1 MKKVRRAFAL
11 LLSAALLLGILEPAA
26 IAAGPVTG
34 ANLQTT
40 IQTPR
45 SIEPQSGTCGDNTTW
60 SISAEGVLTISGTGA
75 IGDYTEND
83 APWQSL
89 RADITAIVIEKGI
102 TRIGNYAFHDCWVAT
117 SAVLPEGLVEIGENA
132 FRSCGALEEID
143 LPPELTTIG
152 IGAFYYTSAL
162 TSITIPGSVETFLD
176 AFNDSGLET
185 VTIENGVDE
194 VDSYAFC
201 NCYHLKS
208 VTLPDSI
215 QSIGNYA
222 FSGCQQLEEL
232 DLPDGITSFGE
243 YAFANT
249 AISEFEFPEGAS
261 INAGVL
267 QNTSITS
274 IVIPQGVTTI
284 GQNAFYGCENLAT
297 VTFPS
302 TLTRIEGGAFSYT
315 ALTSLHLPDGVEF
328 IGHSAFRECNVLETV
343 TMTDSVTTMD
353 DNAFDHCDILR
364 SVTLSDQIETIG
376 LQTFSQCK
384 KLETIHLPASLKTIG
399 NDAFQYC
406 ESLRSL
412 TLPDGT
418 ESIGSLAFRGCSVLE
433 AVVIPASVTS
443 IDSGWNNNSVF
454 AYCGVLTLY
463 VTPDSHAEKYAKER
477 GITYEYLAEGKT
489 VWLDVVGEDGNPL
502 DEEDYSIR
510 WYENGERL
518 SASGGSIGVDGD
530 TQALT
535 YEVALGEELAFQY
548 QTPGV
553 QTVELTDTVTTLE
566 CQLQPLPQVTLT
578 GAVTDAEGEPLKQAS
593 VTISQ
598 SAGIYEKTQRENLP
612 VDSDGSFSIQLPVL
626 ETTVTAEMDGY
637 YTRSR
642 TVPLLDGEGTSN
654 NVGDIALPAIPE
666 ARVELSFTVESAV
679 AADEASVTT
688 KLQTGNGITV
698 SAYNV
703 TTGKEL
709 TNAVFQYP
717 YLVLGD
723 NNAKSGDEVRITATD
738 TWGKMTAKPVTV
750 KLTDD
755 PWTAAITF
763 TENGAV
769 SALLSGDFPKRAAV
783 FDAGGNLVQTATVDG
798 QLFTSQ
804 PLPAGNYQVA
814 FLEKTSQISAIPT
827 LGYLTT
833 LGLVQGENYVLRSFS
848 VENGKITTLG
858 TVTVPELEM
867 SYLAAESTSVSVN
880 KAKAPA
886 GQYVTVRAAYE
897 LDEKVSSTGQT
908 LVVDLPED
916 CSLVSGSVTV
926 DGVSANY
933 SSPDDGRTVRIP
945 TSKEKATV
953 LFYVTPTSSGEFS
966 VTCSLE
972 FTPAGTDEKVTQPLG
987 SGFFSATAM
996 QLCVLGKTSKKTVL
1010 VSGKAAPNGTVEIY
1024 DGSRLAAETTANAA
1038 GTWFAE
1044 VDLQPRYQFE
1054 VHDLQAKVT
1063 AGGTETLSDVAR
1075 VTYDA
1080 NYIDLASITMINTAH
1095 PPTNLNPMEYVT
1107 EMVAAKYQG
1116 KSFYY
1121 RWDPN
1126 HPVFTFTV
1134 EFDENDTERLSGV
1147 TVVAT
1152 NAQGEETL
1160 LSCQY
1165 QESAGAWTTSG
1176 TFDTVESLPVSLSV
1190 RYSCDGVPSVFGGG
1204 EEAVDAMMTAI
1215 VEDTQE
1221 YQEAVEQVMEQES
1234 AKLSLGTVTAREG
1247 GAFSMPLLYDEE
1259 QIGTYAAEEVNYTQ
1273 FDLNAWREQ
1282 STVIEYTLED
1292 GSCYY
1297 TRRELSGG
1305 EGTVTITQ
1313 WTAYPADKV
1322 LTKETITLRGTVSP
1336 VLRLSQGERL
1346 AASRSAQTLSSPR
1359 LAADWSDL
1367 FEITNTIAQLLP
1379 SWAGSLASGIN
1390 TISDLNIIRMG
1401 VDSNMSIFELDYNN
1415 VLELLDEKCDDGTPR
1430 VPSEQRASF
1439 LKQLDELN
1447 HMVLDYP
1454 SLVFMAFAMSYFADY
1469 MVGKAIGDL
1478 VPEEI
1483 SDLADSENI
1492 NTIYSSLEG
1501 FQRLMMKLGKKDS
1514 VKLSGR
1520 GVDMVV
1526 GVTTGLVEFDTNFVT
1541 SMVSDATKNVLQ
1553 LNLDAHEYMDRRFQE
1568 IHGDFQD
1575 LMKEIQMS
1583 YRQCK
1588 DDEEDDG
1595 KEDGGNGDGGDGRNG
1610 ANSLAFDMTA
1620 GLDPSGYVCEAVPS
1634 NVLEGVTVTLYKMGD
1649 GGTEEEW
1656 DAANYDQTN
1665 PVTTNAD
1672 GVYAWDVPEGKWKVK
1687 FEKEGYETDC
1697 SDWLAVPPPQTNVN
1711 VSLVSEASPEI
1722 ASVSAYPEG
1731 VRVEF
1736 SQYMDIESVK
1746 EKLSVTTNGN
1756 KITGSVEA
1764 ENAEGSLN
1772 NPEIEYASVFF
1783 FTFTNGPE
1791 SGEVTVS
1798 AAGAKNYAEN
1808 IVQETAGSKTATI
1821 EVEPTGIAVC
1831 ETASVGC
1838 DGTVT
1843 LELRV
1848 EPPAAGANKTIQ
1860 VASSTSYLFEVKQ
1873 NNATVTQVTTDEEG
1887 KATLTLSGKLPG
1899 VGQLTFS
1906 LDGTSLTAAT
1916 QVAVGDTTEVLS
1928 ACAEVT
1934 ANPVPGSVAPGKEVT
1949 LQTETAGAVIYYTLN
1964 KTCPCDLDNEARKE
1978 YTGPIEITE
1987 DTYIIAYAVKEG
1999 YEDSKTSH
2007 FSYTVKEENPP
2018 VVEPGPGG
2026 STPSRKPTVTVSGTG
2041 GTAVAQ
2047 SSGVVV
2053 ITPATGYKIAKVL
2066 VNGQEVAI
2074 PADGK
2079 LTGLQP
2085 SDKVTV
2091 TFEKISESIDL
2102 PFTDLAEET
2111 WYSGAVEYVYAHGL
2125 MRGMSETVFSP
2136 NTSLTRAQAVQILY
2150 NLEDQPV
2157 VSGAA
2162 TFTDAEHWAKT
2173 PIAWAQQTGVV
2184 DGYEDNSFRPENPI
2198 SRQEFAQMMYNY
2210 AKYKGYDLAAKGNL
2224 DAFPD
2229 ADKMGAWAEPALA
2242 WANGNNLINGHDDGT
2257 LDPGGTTIRAQ
2268 AASILMRFDLNIVK

>member
-1 MKKVRRAFAL
+1 
-11 LLSAALLLGILEPAA
+11 
-26 IAAGPVTG
+26 
-34 ANLQTT
+34 
-40 IQTPR
+40 
-45 SIEPQSGTCGDNTTW
+45 
-60 SISAEGVLTISGTGA
+60 
-75 IGDYTEND
+75 
-83 APWQSL
+83 
-89 RADITAIVIEKGI
+89 
-102 TRIGNYAFHDCWVAT
+102 
-117 SAVLPEGLVEIGENA
+117 
-132 FRSCGALEEID
+132 
-143 LPPELTTIG
+143 
-152 IGAFYYTSAL
+152 
-162 TSITIPGSVETFLD
+162 
-176 AFNDSGLET
+176 
-185 VTIENGVDE
+185 
-194 VDSYAFC
+194 
-201 NCYHLKS
+201 
-208 VTLPDSI
+208 
-215 QSIGNYA
+215 
-222 FSGCQQLEEL
+222 
-232 DLPDGITSFGE
+232 
-243 YAFANT
+243 
-249 AISEFEFPEGAS
+249 
-261 INAGVL
+261 
-267 QNTSITS
+267 
-274 IVIPQGVTTI
+274 
-284 GQNAFYGCENLAT
+284 
-297 VTFPS
+297 
-302 TLTRIEGGAFSYT
+302 
-315 ALTSLHLPDGVEF
+315 
-328 IGHSAFRECNVLETV
+328 
-343 TMTDSVTTMD
+343 MTDSVTTMD

-477 GITYEYLAEGKT
+477 RITYEYLAEGKT
-489 VWLDVVGEDGNPL
+489 VRLDVVGEDGNPL

-666 ARVELSFTVESAV
+666 ARVELSFAVKSAV
-679 AADEASVTT
+679 AAGETPATT

-703 TTGKEL
+703 TTRQNL
-709 TNAVFQYP
+709 TGTVFQYP
-717 YLVLGD
+717 YLMLGD

-738 TWGKMTAKPVTV
+738 TRGKMTAKPVTV

-755 PWTAAITF
+755 PSTAAITF

-783 FDAGGNLVQTATVDG
+783 FDGDGNLVQTATVEG

-804 PLPAGNYQVA
+804 PLPAGSYQVA

-833 LGLVQGENYVLRSFS
+833 LGLIQGEDYVLRSIT
-848 VENGKITTLG
+848 VENGKIATLG
-858 TVTVPELEM
+858 TVTVPQLEM
-867 SYLAAESTSVSVN
+867 SYLVVENTSVSVN
-880 KAKAPA
+880 KAAVPA

-908 LVVDLPED
+908 LVVDLPEG
-916 CSLVSGSVTV
+916 CELVDGSVTV
-926 DGVSANY
+926 DGGRANY
-933 SSPDDGRTVRIP
+933 SSSDDGTVSIP
-945 TSKEKATV
+945 TNKEKATV
-953 LFYVTPTSSGEFS
+953 LFYVTAQGSGEFS

-996 QLCVLGKTSKKTVL
+996 QLHVLDKTSKETVR

-1044 VDLQPRYQFE
+1044 VGLQPRYQFE

-1107 EMVAAKYQG
+1107 EMVAADYQG

-1134 EFDENDTERLSGV
+1134 KFDENDTERLSGV

-1176 TFDTVESLPVSLSV
+1176 IFDTVESLPVSLSV

-1204 EEAVDAMMTAI
+1204 EQAVNAMMTAI

-1234 AKLSLGTVTAREG
+1234 AKLSLGNVTAGGG
-1247 GAFSMPLLYDEE
+1247 GAFSMSLLYDEE
-1259 QIGTYAAEEVNYTQ
+1259 QIGTYAAEEVDYTQ
-1273 FDLNAWREQ
+1273 FDLDAWREQ
-1282 STVIEYTLED
+1282 GTVIEYTLED
-1292 GSCYY
+1292 GSCYF

-1305 EGTVTITQ
+1305 EGTVTISQ
-1313 WTAYPADKV
+1313 WTAYPADTV
-1322 LTKETITLRGTVSP
+1322 LTKETITLSEPTSP

-1367 FEITNTIAQLLP
+1367 FEITNTIAQCLP
-1379 SWAGSLASGIN
+1379 GWAGSLASGIN
-1390 TISDLNIIRMG
+1390 TISDVNILRMG

-1430 VPSEQRASF
+1430 VSSKQRTIF
-1439 LKQLDELN
+1439 LEQLDELN
-1447 HMVLDYP
+1447 DTVLEYPGMVFTAY
-1454 SLVFMAFAMSYFADY
+1454 AMSYFADY
-1469 MVGKAIGDL
+1469 VVGKTIGDL

-1501 FQRLMMKLGKKDS
+1501 FQRLMMKLGKKDG

-1526 GVTTGLVEFDTNFVT
+1526 GVTTGLVEFDTNVVT

-1553 LNLDAHEYMDRRFQE
+1553 LNLDAQEYMDRRFQE

-1575 LMKEIQMS
+1575 LMKQIQLS
-1583 YRQCK
+1583 YGECK
-1588 DDEEDDG
+1588 DDEEEDG

-1610 ANSLAFDMTA
+1610 ANSLSFDMTA

-1746 EKLSVTTNGN
+1746 EELSVTTNGN
-1756 KITGSVEA
+1756 AITGSVEA
-1764 ENAEGSLN
+1764 ENAEGSLD
-1772 NPEIEYASVFF
+1772 NPEIKYASVFF
-1783 FTFTNGPE
+1783 FTFGESVE
-1791 SGEVTVS
+1791 SGTVTVS
-1798 AAGAKNYAEN
+1798 AAGAENYAEN
-1808 IVQETAGSKTATI
+1808 TVQETAESKTATI
-1821 EVEPTGIAVC
+1821 EVKPTGIAVQ

-1843 LELRV
+1843 LQLQVQPSE
-1848 EPPAAGANKTIQ
+1848 AGAHKTIQ
-1860 VASSTSYLFEVKQ
+1860 VASSTSHLFNVPTSVE
-1873 NNATVTQVTTDEEG
+1873 TDENG

-1899 VGQLTFS
+1899 AGQLTFS

-1916 QVAVGDTTEVLS
+1916 QVAVGDTTEALSVCADVEADYPTNSILDVGTKIVLS
-1928 ACAEVT
+1928 TDTAE
-1934 ANPVPGSVAPGKEVT
+1934 AK
-1949 LQTETAGAVIYYTLN
+1949 IFYTLD
-1964 KTCPCDLDNEARKE
+1964 KTCPCDESNVARKE

-2041 GTAVAQ
+2041 GTAIAQ

-2074 PADGK
+2074 PADGN

-2091 TFEKISESIDL
+2091 TFEKISESVDL
-2102 PFTDLAEET
+2102 PFTDLAEDA

-2125 MRGMSETVFSP
+2125 MRGMSETAFAP

-2150 NLEDQPV
+2150 NLEGQPV

-2210 AKYKGYDLAAKGNL
+2210 AKYKGYDLTAKGNL

-2242 WANGNNLINGHDDGT
+2242 WANGNKLINGHDDGT
-2257 LDPGGTTIRAQ
+2257 LDPRGITIRAQ

>member
-11 LLSAALLLGILEPAA
+11 LLSAALLLGVLEPAA

-45 SIEPQSGTCGDNTTW
+45 SIEPQSGTCGDNATW

-489 VWLDVVGEDGNPL
+489 VRLDVVGEDGNPL
-502 DEEDYSIR
+502 DEKDYSIR

-666 ARVELSFTVESAV
+666 ARVELSFAVKSAV
-679 AADEASVTT
+679 AAGETPATT

-703 TTGKEL
+703 TTEKEL

-738 TWGKMTAKPVTV
+738 TWGKMTAEPVTV

-755 PWTAAITF
+755 PSTAAITF

-783 FDAGGNLVQTATVDG
+783 FDGDGNLVQTATVEG

-804 PLPAGNYQVA
+804 PLPAGSYQVA
-814 FLEKTSQISAIPT
+814 FLEKTSQISAIPA

-833 LGLVQGENYVLRSFS
+833 LGLIQGEDYVLRSIT
-848 VENGKITTLG
+848 VENGKIATLG
-858 TVTVPELEM
+858 TVTVPQLEM
-867 SYLAAESTSVSVN
+867 SYLVVENTSVSVN
-880 KAKAPA
+880 KAAVPA

-908 LVVDLPED
+908 LVVDLPEG
-916 CSLVSGSVTV
+916 CELVDGSVTV
-926 DGVSANY
+926 DGGRANY
-933 SSPDDGRTVRIP
+933 SSSDDGTVSIP
-945 TSKEKATV
+945 TNKEKATV
-953 LFYVTPTSSGEFS
+953 LFYVTAQGSGEFS

-996 QLCVLGKTSKKTVL
+996 QLHVLDKTSKETVR

-1038 GTWFAE
+1038 GTWFAI

-1107 EMVAAKYQG
+1107 EMVAADYQG

-1134 EFDENDTERLSGV
+1134 KFDENDTERLSGV

-1176 TFDTVESLPVSLSV
+1176 IFDTVESLPVSLSV

-1204 EEAVDAMMTAI
+1204 EQAVNAMMTAI

-1234 AKLSLGTVTAREG
+1234 AKLSLGNVTAGGG
-1247 GAFSMPLLYDEE
+1247 GAFSMSLLYDEE
-1259 QIGTYAAEEVNYTQ
+1259 QIGTYAAEEVDYTQ
-1273 FDLNAWREQ
+1273 FDLDAWREQ
-1282 STVIEYTLED
+1282 GTVIEYTLED
-1292 GSCYY
+1292 GSCYF

-1305 EGTVTITQ
+1305 EGTVTISQ
-1313 WTAYPADKV
+1313 WTAYPADTV
-1322 LTKETITLRGTVSP
+1322 LTKETITLSEPTSP

-1367 FEITNTIAQLLP
+1367 FEITNTIAQCLP
-1379 SWAGSLASGIN
+1379 GWAGSLASGIN
-1390 TISDLNIIRMG
+1390 TISDVNILRMG

-1430 VPSEQRASF
+1430 VSSKQRTIF
-1439 LKQLDELN
+1439 LEQLDELN
-1447 HMVLDYP
+1447 DTVLEYPGMVFTAY
-1454 SLVFMAFAMSYFADY
+1454 AMSYFADY
-1469 MVGKAIGDL
+1469 VVGKTIGDL

-1501 FQRLMMKLGKKDS
+1501 FQRLMMKLGKKDG

-1526 GVTTGLVEFDTNFVT
+1526 GVTTGLVEFDTNVVT

-1553 LNLDAHEYMDRRFQE
+1553 LNLDAQEYMDRRFQE

-1575 LMKEIQMS
+1575 LMKQIQLS
-1583 YRQCK
+1583 YGECK
-1588 DDEEDDG
+1588 DDEEEDG

-1610 ANSLAFDMTA
+1610 ANSLSFDMTA

-1672 GVYAWDVPEGKWKVK
+1672 GVYAWDVPAGQWKVK
-1687 FEKEGYETDC
+1687 FEKEDYKPAETG
-1697 SDWLAVPPPQTNVN
+1697 WLTVPPPQTDVN
-1711 VSLVSEASPEI
+1711 VSLVSQESPEI

-1746 EKLSVTTNGN
+1746 EKLSVTTNEN
-1756 KITGSVEA
+1756 LITGSVEA

-2074 PADGK
+2074 PADGN

-2091 TFEKISESIDL
+2091 TFEKISESVDL
-2102 PFTDLAEET
+2102 PFTDLAEDA

-2125 MRGMSETVFSP
+2125 MRGMSETAFAP

-2150 NLEDQPV
+2150 NLEGQPV
-2157 VSGAA
+2157 VSGTA
-2162 TFTDAEHWAKT
+2162 TFTDAEHWAKS
-2173 PIAWAQQTGVV
+2173 PIVWAQQTGVV

-2198 SRQEFAQMMYNY
+2198 SRQEFAQIMYNY
-2210 AKYKGYDLAAKGNL
+2210 AKYKGYDLTAKGNL

-2242 WANGNNLINGHDDGT
+2242 WANGNKLINGHDDGT
-2257 LDPGGTTIRAQ
+2257 LDPGGITIRAQ

>member
-11 LLSAALLLGILEPAA
+11 LLSATLLLGVLEPAA
-26 IAAGPVTG
+26 IAASPVTG
-34 ANLQTT
+34 ANQQTT

-45 SIEPQSGTCGDNTTW
+45 SVEPKSGTCGESATW

-102 TRIGNYAFHDCWVAT
+102 TRIGNYAFHDCRVAT

-489 VWLDVVGEDGNPL
+489 VRLDVVGEDGNPL

-566 CQLQPLPQVTLT
+566 CQLQPLPQVTVT
-578 GAVTDAEGEPLKQAS
+578 GAVTDAEGKPLPGAS

-642 TVPLLDGEGTSN
+642 TITPSAAVADLGN
-654 NVGDIALPAIPE
+654 IALPTIPE

-679 AADEASVTT
+679 AADETPVTT

-703 TTGKEL
+703 TTEKEL

-908 LVVDLPED
+908 LVVDLPEG
-916 CSLVSGSVTV
+916 CELVEGSVTV
-926 DGVSANY
+926 DRVSATY
-933 SSPDDGRTVRIP
+933 SSSDDGTVNIP
-945 TSKEKATV
+945 TNKEKATV

-966 VTCSLE
+966 VTCSLA
-972 FTPAGTDEKVTQPLG
+972 FTPEGTEQAVTQPLG

-996 QLCVLGKTSKKTVL
+996 ELRVLDKTSKKTVR

-1024 DGSRLAAETTANAA
+1024 DGSRLAETATANAA
-1038 GTWFAE
+1038 GTWFAI

-1063 AGGTETLSDVAR
+1063 TGGTETLSDVAR

-1107 EMVAAKYQG
+1107 EMVAADYQG

-1134 EFDENDTERLSGV
+1134 EFDENDPERLSGV
-1147 TVVAT
+1147 TVVAA

-1160 LSCQY
+1160 LPCQY
-1165 QESAGAWTTSG
+1165 QASAGAWTTSG

-1204 EEAVDAMMTAI
+1204 EEAVNAMMTAI

-1234 AKLSLGTVTAREG
+1234 AKLSLGNVTAGGG
-1247 GAFSMPLLYDEE
+1247 GAFSMSLLYDEE
-1259 QIGTYAAEEVNYTQ
+1259 QIGTYAAEEVDYTQ
-1273 FDLNAWREQ
+1273 FDLDAWREQ
-1282 STVIEYTLED
+1282 GTVIEYTLED
-1292 GSCYY
+1292 GSCYF

-1305 EGTVTITQ
+1305 EGTVTISQ
-1313 WTAYPADKV
+1313 WTAYPADTV
-1322 LTKETITLRGTVSP
+1322 LTKETITLSEPTSP

-1367 FEITNTIAQLLP
+1367 FEITNTIAQCLP
-1379 SWAGSLASGIN
+1379 GWAGSLASGIN
-1390 TISDLNIIRMG
+1390 TISDVNILRMG

-1430 VPSEQRASF
+1430 VSSKQRTIF
-1439 LKQLDELN
+1439 LEQLDELN
-1447 HMVLDYP
+1447 DTVLEYPGMVFTAY
-1454 SLVFMAFAMSYFADY
+1454 AMSYFADY
-1469 MVGKAIGDL
+1469 VVGKTIGDL

-1501 FQRLMMKLGKKDS
+1501 FQRLMMKLGKKDG

-1526 GVTTGLVEFDTNFVT
+1526 GVTTGLVEFDTNVVT

-1553 LNLDAHEYMDRRFQE
+1553 LNLDAQEYMDRRFQE

-1575 LMKEIQMS
+1575 LMKQIQLS
-1583 YRQCK
+1583 YGECK

-1610 ANSLAFDMTA
+1610 ANSLSFDMTA

-1634 NVLEGVTVTLYKMGD
+1634 NVLEGVTVTLYKMD
-1649 GGTEEEW
+1649 DDKEVQWIAT
-1656 DAANYDQTN
+1656 DYDQTN

-1672 GVYAWDVPEGKWKVK
+1672 GVYAWDVPAGQWKVK
-1687 FEKEGYETDC
+1687 FEKEDYKPAETD
-1697 SDWLAVPPPQTNVN
+1697 WLTVPPPRTDVN
-1711 VSLVSEASPEI
+1711 VSLVSQESPEI

-1746 EKLSVTTNGN
+1746 GELSVTTNGN
-1756 KITGSVEA
+1756 AITGSVEA
-1764 ENAEGSLN
+1764 ENAEGSLD
-1772 NPEIEYASVFF
+1772 NPEIKYASVFF
-1783 FTFTNGPE
+1783 FTFGESVE
-1791 SGEVTVS
+1791 SGTVTVS
-1798 AAGAKNYAEN
+1798 AAGAENYAEN
-1808 IVQETAGSKTATI
+1808 TVQETAESKTATI
-1821 EVEPTGIAVC
+1821 EVKPTGIAVC

-1848 EPPAAGANKTIQ
+1848 EPPAAGAHKTIQ
-1860 VASSTSYLFEVKQ
+1860 VASSTSHLFNVPTSVE
-1873 NNATVTQVTTDEEG
+1873 TDENG

-1899 VGQLTFS
+1899 AGQLTFS

-1916 QVAVGDTTEVLS
+1916 QVAVGDTTKDLPVCEAVTASPGAGVVPSGTKVVLS
-1928 ACAEVT
+1928 
-1934 ANPVPGSVAPGKEVT
+1934 
-1949 LQTETAGAVIYYTLN
+1949 TETEGASIYYTLN
-1964 KTCPCDLDNEARKE
+1964 KTCPCDESNVARKE

-1987 DTYIIAYAVKEG
+1987 DTYIIAYTVKEG

-2007 FSYTVKEENPP
+2007 FPYTVKEENPP
-2018 VVEPGPGG
+2018 VVEPDPGG

-2074 PADGK
+2074 PADGN

-2091 TFEKISESIDL
+2091 TFEKISESVDL
-2102 PFTDLAEET
+2102 PFTDLAEEA

-2125 MRGMSETVFSP
+2125 MRGMSEIVFSP

-2150 NLEDQPV
+2150 NLEGQPV

-2173 PIAWAQQTGVV
+2173 PIAWAQQTGMV

>member
-11 LLSAALLLGILEPAA
+11 LLSAALLLGVLEPAA
-26 IAAGPVTG
+26 IAASPVTG
-34 ANLQTT
+34 ANQQTT

-45 SIEPQSGTCGDNTTW
+45 SVEPQSGTCGDNATW

-102 TRIGNYAFHDCWVAT
+102 TRIGNYAFHDCRVAT

-176 AFNDSGLET
+176 AFNVSGLET

-443 IDSGWNNNSVF
+443 IDSGWKNNSVF

-489 VWLDVVGEDGNPL
+489 VRLDVVGEDGNPL

-518 SASGGSIGVDGD
+518 SASGGSIGVDAD

-535 YEVALGEELAFQY
+535 YEIALGEELAFQY
-548 QTPGV
+548 QTPAA
-553 QTVELTDTVTTLE
+553 QTVELTGTVTALE

-578 GAVTDAEGEPLKQAS
+578 GAVTDAEGEPLPQAS

-612 VDSDGSFSIQLPVL
+612 VNSDGSFSIQLPVL

-642 TVPLLDGEGTSN
+642 TVSLLDGEGTSN
-654 NVGDIALPAIPE
+654 NVGNIALPAIPE
-666 ARVELSFTVESAV
+666 ARVELSFAVKSAV
-679 AADEASVTT
+679 AAGETPATT

-703 TTGKEL
+703 TTEQNL
-709 TNAVFQYP
+709 TDTVFQYP
-717 YLVLGD
+717 YLMLGD

-738 TWGKMTAKPVTV
+738 TWGKMTAEPVTV

-783 FDAGGNLVQTATVDG
+783 FDGKGNLVQTATVDG

-804 PLPAGNYQVA
+804 PLPAGSYQVA
-814 FLEKTSQISAIPT
+814 FLEKISQISAIPT
-827 LGYLTT
+827 LGYLDT
-833 LGLVQGENYVLRSFS
+833 LGLTKGKDYVLWSFT
-848 VENGKITTLG
+848 VENGEITTLDN
-858 TVTVPELEM
+858 VTVPPLEM
-867 SYLAAESTSVSVN
+867 SYLVAENTSVSVN
-880 KAKAPA
+880 KATVPA
-886 GQYVTVRAAYE
+886 GKYVTVRAAYE

-908 LVVDLPED
+908 LVVDLPEG
-916 CSLVSGSVTV
+916 CELVDGSVTV
-926 DGVSANY
+926 DGGRANY
-933 SSPDDGRTVRIP
+933 SSSDDGTVSIP
-945 TSKEKATV
+945 TNKEKATV
-953 LFYVTPTSSGEFS
+953 LFYVTAQGSGEFS

-996 QLCVLGKTSKKTVL
+996 QLHVLDKTSKETVR

-1044 VDLQPRYQFE
+1044 VGLQPRYQFE

-1107 EMVAAKYQG
+1107 EMVAADYQG

-1134 EFDENDTERLSGV
+1134 KFDENDTERLSGV

-1176 TFDTVESLPVSLSV
+1176 IFDTVESLPVSLSV

-1204 EEAVDAMMTAI
+1204 EQAVNAMMTAI

-1234 AKLSLGTVTAREG
+1234 AKLSLGNVTAGGG
-1247 GAFSMPLLYDEE
+1247 GAFSMSLLYDEE
-1259 QIGTYAAEEVNYTQ
+1259 QIGTYAAEEVDYTQ
-1273 FDLNAWREQ
+1273 FDLDAWREQ
-1282 STVIEYTLED
+1282 GTVIEYTLED
-1292 GSCYY
+1292 GSCYF

-1305 EGTVTITQ
+1305 EGTVTISQ
-1313 WTAYPADKV
+1313 WTAYPADTV
-1322 LTKETITLRGTVSP
+1322 LTKETITLSEPTSP

-1367 FEITNTIAQLLP
+1367 FEITNTIAQCLP
-1379 SWAGSLASGIN
+1379 GWAGSLASGIN
-1390 TISDLNIIRMG
+1390 TISDVNILRMG

-1430 VPSEQRASF
+1430 VSSKQRTIF
-1439 LKQLDELN
+1439 LEQLDELN
-1447 HMVLDYP
+1447 DTVLEYPGMVFTAY
-1454 SLVFMAFAMSYFADY
+1454 AMSYFADY
-1469 MVGKAIGDL
+1469 VVGKTIGDL

-1501 FQRLMMKLGKKDS
+1501 FQRLMMKLGKKDG

-1526 GVTTGLVEFDTNFVT
+1526 GVTTGLVEFDTNVVT

-1553 LNLDAHEYMDRRFQE
+1553 LNLDAQEYMDRRFQE

-1575 LMKEIQMS
+1575 LMKQIQLS
-1583 YRQCK
+1583 YGECK
-1588 DDEEDDG
+1588 DDEEEDG

-1610 ANSLAFDMTA
+1610 ANSLSFDMTA

-1634 NVLEGVTVTLYKMGD
+1634 NVLEGVTVTLYKQD
-1649 GGTEEEW
+1649 DDKEVQWNATY
-1656 DAANYDQTN
+1656 YDQTN

-1672 GVYAWDVPEGKWKVK
+1672 GVYAWDVPEGQWKVK
-1687 FEKEGYETDC
+1687 FEKESYKTAC
-1697 SDWLAVPPPQTNVN
+1697 SDLLAVPPPQTDVN
-1711 VSLVSEASPEI
+1711 VSLVSEELPEI
-1722 ASVSAYPEG
+1722 ASISAYQKG

-1756 KITGSVEA
+1756 TITGSVEA
-1764 ENAEGSLN
+1764 ENAEGSLD
-1772 NPEIEYASVFF
+1772 NPEIKYASVFF
-1783 FTFTNGPE
+1783 FTFGESVE
-1791 SGEVTVS
+1791 SGTVTVS
-1798 AAGAKNYAEN
+1798 AAGAENYAEN
-1808 IVQETAGSKTATI
+1808 TVQETAESKTATI
-1821 EVEPTGIAVC
+1821 EVKPTGIAVQ

-1838 DGTVT
+1838 DSTVT

-1848 EPPAAGANKTIQ
+1848 EPPAAGANKTIR
-1860 VASSTSYLFEVKQ
+1860 VASSTSRLFEVKQ

-1899 VGQLTFS
+1899 AGQLTFS

-1916 QVAVGDTTEVLS
+1916 QVAVGDTTEDPPVCE
-1928 ACAEVT
+1928 AVT

-2074 PADGK
+2074 PADGN

-2091 TFEKISESIDL
+2091 TFEKISESVDL
-2102 PFTDLAEET
+2102 PFTDLAEDA

-2125 MRGMSETVFSP
+2125 MRGMSEIVFSP

-2150 NLEDQPV
+2150 NLEGQPV

-2210 AKYKGYDLAAKGNL
+2210 AKYKGYDLTAKGNL

-2229 ADKMGAWAEPALA
+2229 ADKMGAWAEPSLA
-2242 WANGNNLINGHDDGT
+2242 WANGNKLINGHDDGT
-2257 LDPGGTTIRAQ
+2257 LDPGGITIRAQ

>member
-11 LLSAALLLGILEPAA
+11 LLSAALLLGVLEPAA

-45 SIEPQSGTCGDNTTW
+45 SIEPQSGTCGDNATW

-176 AFNDSGLET
+176 AFNVSGLET

-463 VTPDSHAEKYAKER
+463 VTPGSHAETYAKER

-489 VWLDVVGEDGNPL
+489 VRLDVVDEDGKPL
-502 DEEDYSIR
+502 DEVDYSIR

-518 SASGGSIGVDGD
+518 NASGGSIGVDAE

-548 QTPGV
+548 QTPGA

-566 CQLQPLPQVTLT
+566 CQLQPLPQVTVT
-578 GAVTDAEGEPLKQAS
+578 GAVTDAEGKLLPGAS

-598 SAGIYEKTQRENLP
+598 SAGIYEKTQQENLP
-612 VDSDGSFSIQLPVL
+612 VESDGSFSIQLPVL

-642 TVPLLDGEGTSN
+642 TITPSAAVADLGN
-654 NVGDIALPAIPE
+654 IALPTIPE

-679 AADEASVTT
+679 AADETPVTT

-703 TTGKEL
+703 TTEKEL

-738 TWGKMTAKPVTV
+738 TWGKMTAEPVTV

-755 PWTAAITF
+755 PSTAAITF

-783 FDAGGNLVQTATVDG
+783 FDGDGNLVQTATVEG

-804 PLPAGNYQVA
+804 PLPAGSYQVA

-833 LGLVQGENYVLRSFS
+833 LGLIQGEDYVLRSIT
-848 VENGKITTLG
+848 VENGKIATLG
-858 TVTVPELEM
+858 TVTVPQLEM
-867 SYLAAESTSVSVN
+867 SYLVVENTSVSVN
-880 KAKAPA
+880 KAAVPA

-908 LVVDLPED
+908 LVVDLPEG
-916 CSLVSGSVTV
+916 CELVDGSVTV
-926 DGVSANY
+926 DGGRANY
-933 SSPDDGRTVRIP
+933 SSSDDGTVSIP
-945 TSKEKATV
+945 TNKEKATV
-953 LFYVTPTSSGEFS
+953 LFYVTAQGSGEFS

-996 QLCVLGKTSKKTVL
+996 QLHVLDKTSKETVR

-1024 DGSRLAAETTANAA
+1024 DGSRLAETATANAA
-1038 GTWFAE
+1038 GTWFAI

-1063 AGGTETLSDVAR
+1063 TGGTETLSDVAR

-1107 EMVAAKYQG
+1107 EMVAADYQG

-1134 EFDENDTERLSGV
+1134 KFDENDTERLSGV

-1204 EEAVDAMMTAI
+1204 EEAVNAMMTAI

-1234 AKLSLGTVTAREG
+1234 AKLSLGTVTAEEG
-1247 GAFSMPLLYDEE
+1247 GAFSMPLLYYEK
-1259 QIGTYAAEEVNYTQ
+1259 QIGTYAAEEVDYTQ
-1273 FDLNAWREQ
+1273 FDLNEWREQ
-1282 STVIEYTLED
+1282 GTVIEYTLED
-1292 GSCYY
+1292 DSCYY

-1305 EGTVTITQ
+1305 EGTVTISQ
-1313 WTAYPADKV
+1313 WTAYPADTV
-1322 LTKETITLRGTVSP
+1322 LTKETITLSGPTSP

-1553 LNLDAHEYMDRRFQE
+1553 LNLDAQEYMDRRFQE

-1583 YRQCK
+1583 YR
-1588 DDEEDDG
+1588 
-1595 KEDGGNGDGGDGRNG
+1595 
-1610 ANSLAFDMTA
+1610 LAFDMTA

-1634 NVLEGVTVTLYKMGD
+1634 NVLESVTVTLYKMGD
-1649 GGTEEEW
+1649 GGKEEEW
-1656 DAANYDQTN
+1656 DAADYDQTN

-1672 GVYAWDVPEGKWKVK
+1672 GVYAWDVPKGKWKVK
-1687 FEKEGYETDC
+1687 FEKKGYQTAETD
-1697 SDWLAVPPPQTNVN
+1697 WLTVPPPQTDVN

-1736 SQYMDIESVK
+1736 SQYMDIKSVK

-1798 AAGAKNYAEN
+1798 ATGAKNYAQN
-1808 IVQETAGSKTATI
+1808 TVQKTAEGKTATI
-1821 EVEPTGIAVC
+1821 EAEPTGIAVQ

-1916 QVAVGDTTEVLS
+1916 QVAVGDTTEDPPVCE
-1928 ACAEVT
+1928 AVT
-1934 ANPVPGSVAPGKEVT
+1934 SSPG
-1949 LQTETAGAVIYYTLN
+1949 AGAVPSGTKVVLSTETEGASIYYTLD
-1964 KTCPCDLDNEARKE
+1964 KTCPCDESNGARTR
-1978 YTGPIEITE
+1978 YTEPIEITE
-1987 DTYIIAYAVKEG
+1987 DTYIIAYAIRDG
-1999 YEDSKTSH
+1999 YEDSATSH

-2091 TFEKISESIDL
+2091 TFEKISESVDL
-2102 PFTDLAEET
+2102 PFTDLAEEA

-2150 NLEDQPV
+2150 NLEGQPV

-2257 LDPGGTTIRAQ
+2257 LDPGGITIRAQ

>member
-11 LLSAALLLGILEPAA
+11 LLSAALLLGVLEPAA

-45 SIEPQSGTCGDNTTW
+45 SIEPQSGTCGDNATW

-75 IGDYTEND
+75 IGNYTEND

-102 TRIGNYAFHDCWVAT
+102 TRIGNYAFHDCRVAT
-117 SAVLPEGLVEIGENA
+117 SAALPEGLVEIGENA
-132 FRSCGALEEID
+132 FRSCGALEEIY

-222 FSGCQQLEEL
+222 FRGCQQLEEL

-267 QNTSITS
+267 QNTAITS

-477 GITYEYLAEGKT
+477 RITYEYLAEGKT
-489 VWLDVVGEDGNPL
+489 VRLDVVGEDGNPL

-535 YEVALGEELAFQY
+535 YEVSLGEELAFQY
-548 QTPGV
+548 QTPAA

-566 CQLQPLPQVTLT
+566 CQLQPLPQVTVT
-578 GAVTDAEGEPLKQAS
+578 GAVTDAEGKPLPGAS

-637 YTRSR
+637 YTRNR
-642 TVPLLDGEGTSN
+642 TITPSAAVADL
-654 NVGDIALPAIPE
+654 GDIALPTIPE

-814 FLEKTSQISAIPT
+814 FLEKTTQISAIPT

-908 LVVDLPED
+908 LVVDLPEG
-916 CSLVSGSVTV
+916 CSLVKNSVTV
-926 DGVSANY
+926 DGDSANY
-933 SSPDDGRTVRIP
+933 SSPDDGTVRIL
-945 TSKEKATV
+945 TNKEKATV

-996 QLCVLGKTSKKTVL
+996 QLHVLDKTSKETVR

-1044 VDLQPRYQFE
+1044 VGLQPRYQFE

-1107 EMVAAKYQG
+1107 EMVAADYQG

-1134 EFDENDTERLSGV
+1134 KFDENDTERLSGV

-1176 TFDTVESLPVSLSV
+1176 IFDTVESLPVSLSV

-1204 EEAVDAMMTAI
+1204 EQAVNAMMTAI

-1234 AKLSLGTVTAREG
+1234 AKLSLGNVTAGGG
-1247 GAFSMPLLYDEE
+1247 GAFSMSLLYDEE
-1259 QIGTYAAEEVNYTQ
+1259 QIGTYAAEEVDYTQ
-1273 FDLNAWREQ
+1273 FDLDAWREQ
-1282 STVIEYTLED
+1282 GTVIEYTLED
-1292 GSCYY
+1292 GSCYF

-1305 EGTVTITQ
+1305 EGTVTISQ
-1313 WTAYPADKV
+1313 WTAYPADTV
-1322 LTKETITLRGTVSP
+1322 LTKETITLSEPTSP

-1367 FEITNTIAQLLP
+1367 FEITNTIAQCLP
-1379 SWAGSLASGIN
+1379 GWAGSLASGIN
-1390 TISDLNIIRMG
+1390 TISDVNILRMG

-1430 VPSEQRASF
+1430 VSSKQRTIF
-1439 LKQLDELN
+1439 LEQLDELN
-1447 HMVLDYP
+1447 DTVLEYPGMVFTAY
-1454 SLVFMAFAMSYFADY
+1454 AMSYFADY
-1469 MVGKAIGDL
+1469 VVGKTIGDL

-1501 FQRLMMKLGKKDS
+1501 FQRLMMKLGKKDG

-1526 GVTTGLVEFDTNFVT
+1526 GVTTGLVEFDTNVVT

-1553 LNLDAHEYMDRRFQE
+1553 LNLDAQEYMDRRFQE

-1595 KEDGGNGDGGDGRNG
+1595 KEDGGSGDGGDGRNG

-1634 NVLEGVTVTLYKMGD
+1634 NVLEGVTVTLYKMD
-1649 GGTEEEW
+1649 DDKEVQWIAT
-1656 DAANYDQTN
+1656 DYDQTN

-1672 GVYAWDVPEGKWKVK
+1672 GVYAWDVPAGQWKVK
-1687 FEKEGYETDC
+1687 FEKEDYKPAETG
-1697 SDWLAVPPPQTNVN
+1697 WLTVPPPQTDVN
-1711 VSLVSEASPEI
+1711 VSLVSKASPEI

-1736 SQYMDIESVK
+1736 SQYMDIKSVK

-2074 PADGK
+2074 PADGN

-2091 TFEKISESIDL
+2091 TFEKISESVDL
-2102 PFTDLAEET
+2102 PFTDLAEDA

-2125 MRGMSETVFSP
+2125 MRGMSEIVFSP

-2150 NLEDQPV
+2150 NLEGQPV

-2210 AKYKGYDLAAKGNL
+2210 AKYKGYDLTAKGNL

-2229 ADKMGAWAEPALA
+2229 ADKMGAWAEPSLA
-2242 WANGNNLINGHDDGT
+2242 WANGNKLINGHDDGT
-2257 LDPGGTTIRAQ
+2257 LDPGGITIRAQ

>member
-11 LLSAALLLGILEPAA
+11 LLSATLLLGVLEPAA
-26 IAAGPVTG
+26 IAASPVTG
-34 ANLQTT
+34 ANQQTT

-45 SIEPQSGTCGDNTTW
+45 SVEPKSGTCGESATW

-463 VTPDSHAEKYAKER
+463 VTPGSHAETYAKER

-489 VWLDVVGEDGNPL
+489 VRLDVVDEDGKPL

-518 SASGGSIGVDGD
+518 NASGGSIGVDAE

-548 QTPGV
+548 QTPGA

-566 CQLQPLPQVTLT
+566 CQLQPLPQVTVI
-578 GAVTDAEGEPLKQAS
+578 GAVTDAEGKLLPGAS

-666 ARVELSFTVESAV
+666 ARVELSFAVKSAV

-827 LGYLTT
+827 LGYLDT
-833 LGLVQGENYVLRSFS
+833 LGLTKGKDYVLWSIT
-848 VENGKITTLG
+848 VENGKIATLG
-858 TVTVPELEM
+858 TVTVPQLEM
-867 SYLAAESTSVSVN
+867 SYLVVENTSVSVN
-880 KAKAPA
+880 KAAVPA

-908 LVVDLPED
+908 LVVDLPEG
-916 CSLVSGSVTV
+916 CELVDGSVTV
-926 DGVSANY
+926 DGGRANY
-933 SSPDDGRTVRIP
+933 SSSDDGTVSIP
-945 TSKEKATV
+945 TNKEKATV
-953 LFYVTPTSSGEFS
+953 LFYVTAQGSGEFS

-996 QLCVLGKTSKKTVL
+996 QLHVLDKTSKETVR

-1044 VDLQPRYQFE
+1044 VGLQPRYQFE

-1107 EMVAAKYQG
+1107 EMVAADYQG

-1134 EFDENDTERLSGV
+1134 KFDENDTERLSGV
-1147 TVVAT
+1147 TVVAA

-1176 TFDTVESLPVSLSV
+1176 IFDTVESLPVSLSV

-1204 EEAVDAMMTAI
+1204 EQAVNAMMTAI

-1234 AKLSLGTVTAREG
+1234 AKLSLGNVTAGGG
-1247 GAFSMPLLYDEE
+1247 GAFSMSLLYDEE
-1259 QIGTYAAEEVNYTQ
+1259 QIGTYAAEEVDYTQ
-1273 FDLNAWREQ
+1273 FDLDAWREQ
-1282 STVIEYTLED
+1282 GTVIEYTLED
-1292 GSCYY
+1292 GSCYF

-1305 EGTVTITQ
+1305 EGTVTISQ
-1313 WTAYPADKV
+1313 WTAYPADTV
-1322 LTKETITLRGTVSP
+1322 LTKETITLSEPTSP

-1367 FEITNTIAQLLP
+1367 FEITNTIAQCLP
-1379 SWAGSLASGIN
+1379 GWAGSLASGIN
-1390 TISDLNIIRMG
+1390 TISDVNILRMG

-1430 VPSEQRASF
+1430 VSSKQRTIF
-1439 LKQLDELN
+1439 LEQLDELN
-1447 HMVLDYP
+1447 DTVLEYPGMVFTAY
-1454 SLVFMAFAMSYFADY
+1454 AMSYFADY
-1469 MVGKAIGDL
+1469 VVGKTIGDL

-1501 FQRLMMKLGKKDS
+1501 FQRLMMKLGKKDG

-1553 LNLDAHEYMDRRFQE
+1553 LNLDAQEYMDRRFQE

-1634 NVLEGVTVTLYKMGD
+1634 NVLEGVTVTLYKKD
-1649 GGTEEEW
+1649 DDKEVQWIAT
-1656 DAANYDQTN
+1656 DYDQTN

-1672 GVYAWDVPEGKWKVK
+1672 GVYAWDVPAGQWKVK
-1687 FEKEGYETDC
+1687 FEKEDYKPAETG
-1697 SDWLAVPPPQTNVN
+1697 WLTVPPPQTDVN
-1711 VSLVSEASPEI
+1711 VSLVSQESPEI

-1736 SQYMDIESVK
+1736 SQYMDIKSVK
-1746 EKLSVTTNGN
+1746 DELSVTTNGN
-1756 KITGSVEA
+1756 PITGSVEA
-1764 ENAEGSLN
+1764 ENAEESLDD
-1772 NPEIEYASVFF
+1772 PETEYASVFF
-1783 FTFTNGPE
+1783 FTFNEPTK
-1791 SGEVTVS
+1791 SGKVTVS
-1798 AAGAKNYAEN
+1798 AAGAENYARKT
-1808 IVQETAGSKTATI
+1808 VKETAGSKTATI
-1821 EVEPTGIAVC
+1821 EVEPTGIAVQ

-1838 DGTVT
+1838 DGIVT
-1843 LELRV
+1843 LELQV
-1848 EPPAAGANKTIQ
+1848 EPPAAGANKTIR
-1860 VASSTSYLFEVKQ
+1860 VASSTSRLFEVKQ

-1899 VGQLTFS
+1899 AGQLTFS

-1916 QVAVGDTTEVLS
+1916 QVAVGDTTEALSVCADVEADYPTNSVLDVGTKIVLS
-1928 ACAEVT
+1928 T
-1934 ANPVPGSVAPGKEVT
+1934 D
-1949 LQTETAGAVIYYTLN
+1949 TEGAKIFYTLDR
-1964 KTCPCDLDNEARKE
+1964 TCPCDPNNETRKE

-2041 GTAVAQ
+2041 GTAIAQ

-2066 VNGQEVAI
+2066 VNGQEVTI
-2074 PADGK
+2074 PADGN

-2091 TFEKISESIDL
+2091 TFEKISESVDL
-2102 PFTDLAEET
+2102 PFTDLAEDA

-2125 MRGMSETVFSP
+2125 MRGMSETAFAP

-2150 NLEDQPV
+2150 NLEGQPV
-2157 VSGAA
+2157 VSGTA
-2162 TFTDAEHWAKT
+2162 TFTDAEHWAKS
-2173 PIAWAQQTGVV
+2173 PIVWAQQTGVV

-2198 SRQEFAQMMYNY
+2198 SRQEFAQIMYNY
-2210 AKYKGYDLAAKGNL
+2210 AKYKGYDLTAKGNL

-2242 WANGNNLINGHDDGT
+2242 WANGNKLINGHDDGT
-2257 LDPGGTTIRAQ
+2257 LDPGGITIRAQ